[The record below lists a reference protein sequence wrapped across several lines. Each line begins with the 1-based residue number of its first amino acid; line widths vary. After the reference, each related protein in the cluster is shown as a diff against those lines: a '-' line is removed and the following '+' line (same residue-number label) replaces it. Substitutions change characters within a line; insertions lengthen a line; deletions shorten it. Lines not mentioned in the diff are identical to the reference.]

1 MTDIANDI
9 SSTIGRRIR
18 SERALRDWSLA
29 ELAERSD
36 VSKAMLSTIERG
48 KTSPTAALLVRI
60 ASAFGMTLSTLI
72 ARAELQGGGL
82 LRESDQPLWRD
93 PATGYVRRHLSPVSD
108 MPLELIRVQLP
119 AGAKVSFPAAS
130 YAFIRQQ
137 IWLISGWNSPRA
149 ISFTVSNQVTALRL
163 ERRRIAPSMLRDRP
177 PPTIWSRWPEAEAM
191 ARVAPNAPTM
201 AGRLLTTM
209 RDRHGAR
216 ATPAS
221 SLPGRL
227 PTPKHGK
234 RQAVTSC

>member
-1 MTDIANDI
+1 MIDIPNDI
-9 SSTIGRRIR
+9 SSTIGRRIH

-29 ELAERSD
+29 ELADRSD

-60 ASAFGMTLSTLI
+60 AAAFGMTLSTLI

-82 LRESDQPLWRD
+82 LRENDQLVWRD

-137 IWLISGWNSPRA
+137 IWLLSG
-149 ISFTVSNQVTALRL
+149 RL
-163 ERRRIAPSMLRDRP
+163 EFTEGDIVHSLEPGDCLALGVPSDCTFHAPGPDAADYLV
-177 PPTIWSRWPEAEAM
+177 AL
-191 ARVAPNAPTM
+191 AR
-201 AGRLLTTM
+201 G
-209 RDRHGAR
+209 
-216 ATPAS
+216 
-221 SLPGRL
+221 
-227 PTPKHGK
+227 
-234 RQAVTSC
+234 